1 MPVSSQAVPGHHL
14 YCQVTALQIHAVDVG
29 DFQLAPGRGFDVPG
43 DFQHIVVIKIKSCHR
58 VTGAGCQGFPQCR
71 WPGRR
76 HQIPPRRSARDPAR
90 SRQRPRR
97 RIPAQRPG
105 AVLGEAAAVENIV
118 TQHQGHRGIGNKIGP
133 QYEGLGQAV
142 GAGLD
147 GIAQL
152 NTPLP
157 TVTQQFGKRR
167 LVLGGGDN
175 QDLPNAGPHQG
186 GQGVVDHRFGID
198 RH

>member
-1 MPVSSQAVPGHHL
+1 M
-14 YCQVTALQIHAVDVG
+14 
-29 DFQLAPGRGFDVPG
+29 
-43 DFQHIVVIKIKSCHR
+43 
-58 VTGAGCQGFPQCR
+58 
-71 WPGRR
+71 
-76 HQIPPRRSARDPAR
+76 
-90 SRQRPRR
+90 
-97 RIPAQRPG
+97 
-105 AVLGEAAAVENIV
+105 GEAAAVENIV

-157 TVTQQFGKRR
+157 AITQQFGKRR

-186 GQGVVDHRFGID
+186 GQGVVDHRFVIHRHQLLAD
-198 RH
+198 RAGQGVESGTRASRQDDAFVSRCLHVEKDETGEAQL